1 MTSKS
6 GPPRDDLSLP
16 LAGLFLLTLVGG
28 LLAIHLVR
36 EGRANLFYVEG
47 RCVLL
52 DKRVHEDGGTYRPD
66 FLIRY
71 TAAGREHEVWAYDAV
86 RAWTI
91 LRWPKERIVARFTVG
106 QEYPC
111 CNVVKPKG

>member
-1 MTSKS
+1 MPNDK
-6 GPPRDDLSLP
+6 
-16 LAGLFLLTLVGG
+16 AVLTLFGG
-28 LLAIHLVR
+28 MLAFHLGAEV
-36 EGRANLFYVEG
+36 RANYFYVEG